1 MDWTRLEVDGRVT
14 ALARGLCAGVAEDGD
29 AFVVPLR
36 LPHPAARRYDGLQ
49 LDSFGV
55 LGVAQ
60 GEHTW
65 LTGRGADGRLHLWA
79 ACPDGSMFVPHS
91 LEAVDAVWATPVLDA
106 HAGQILSTC
115 FDGRPDGHL
124 DGGAWRLRAH
134 QRENAILGGHARAPD
149 LTLGG
154 DPDARLAFA
163 FYEREPLVVA
173 GPLGDGGAPQAR
185 SLGRHDTDWR
195 RIHLAPTPTALCS
208 VATGRFG
215 RRTWIAGH
223 LDGRPV
229 VYQVLPLPFRGL
241 LRSSLVE
248 VPRLELAPESWG
260 DRPVVLIDEA
270 QRDSPAFVA
279 ALPRG
284 NRLCWFEGTEWKA
297 HPVPDGR
304 VRSACISG
312 GAVHVLVEGVV
323 WSIPDPTSIAG

>member
-14 ALARGLCAGVAEDGD
+14 ALARGLCAGVATDGD

-79 ACPDGSMFVPHS
+79 AYTDGSMFVPHS
-91 LEAVDAVWATPVLDA
+91 LEAVDAVWAAPLLDA
-106 HAGQILSTC
+106 HAGQVLTTC
-115 FDGRPDGHL
+115 L
-124 DGGAWRLRAH
+124 DGGAWRLRIH
-134 QRENAILGGHARAPD
+134 QREDAILGGRAQAPD
-149 LTLGG
+149 LSLDG
-154 DPDARLAFA
+154 DPGTRLAFA
-163 FYEREPLVVA
+163 FYERDPVVVA
-173 GPLGDGGAPQAR
+173 GPLGDDGAPHAL
-185 SLGRHDTDWR
+185 SLSRADREWR

-208 VATGRFG
+208 VATGQFG
-215 RRTWIAGH
+215 RHTWVAGH
-223 LDGRPV
+223 LDGHPV
-229 VYQVLPLPFRGL
+229 VYEVLPLPFRGL

-248 VPRLELAPESWG
+248 LPRLELAPDSLG
-260 DRPVVLIDEA
+260 HRPVVLVDEA
-270 QRDSPAFVA
+270 QHDSPVFVA

-284 NRLCWFEGTEWKA
+284 NRLCWYDGTEWKA

-304 VRSACISG
+304 VRSACVSG
-312 GAVHVLVEGVV
+312 GSVHVLVDGAV
-323 WSIPDPTSIAG
+323 WSLPDLT